1 MAMDNREI
9 VVSGMRPT
17 GRLHL
22 GNYWGALKNW
32 VELQDKY
39 RCWFFIADWH
49 ALTTSHDETGDFR
62 QNTRLMV
69 QDWLAAGLDPDK
81 CVIFRQSDVPAHAEL
96 YLLLGMITPVSW
108 LLRNPTF
115 KEQLL
120 ELHRQK
126 YKGQEDKMKAADGAS
141 KKLLEAHAGAD
152 EDLAVHSEL
161 STYGFL
167 GYPVLQAADILLY
180 GADYVPVGK
189 DQLPHLEL
197 TREIARRFGHI
208 FGPDQGKPVLKE
220 PAPLLTAAPAV
231 PGIDGRKMSK
241 SYGNAIDLA
250 EEPKS
255 LDAKIK
261 RMYTDPSRVHAGDKG
276 HPEGCVVFAFH
287 RIYNPGWAAREAE
300 CRAGTIGCGACK
312 KELAALMNAVIE
324 DFRVRRK
331 SVENDPAVVDRILE
345 SGKNKALSAARS
357 LMSSVNE
364 LMGIEAANE
373 KQRGF

>member
-1 MAMDNREI
+1 MEKRKI

-32 VELQDKY
+32 VDLQDKY
-39 RCWFFIADWH
+39 DCWFFVADWH
-49 ALTTSHDETGDFR
+49 ALTTTHGSAGFR
-62 QNTRLMV
+62 AGARLMV
-69 QDWLAAGLDPDK
+69 QDWLAAGLDPEK
-81 CVIFRQSDVPAHAEL
+81 CVIFRQSDVPQHAEL

-120 ELHRQK
+120 ELHKQR
-126 YKGQEDKMKAADGAS
+126 YKGQEDKMKAAGGAS
-141 KKLLEAHAGAD
+141 RTLLEAHSGGD

-180 GADYVPVGK
+180 NADYVPVGK

-208 FGPDQGKPVLKE
+208 FGPAGK
-220 PAPLLTAAPAV
+220 APLLTVPEPLLTASPLV
-231 PGIDGRKMSK
+231 PGLDGRKMSK
-241 SYGNAIDLA
+241 SYGNSIELA
-250 EEPKS
+250 EEPAS
-255 LDAKIK
+255 LEGKIK

-276 HPEGCVVFAFH
+276 HPEGCVVCAFH
-287 RIYNPGWAAREAE
+287 RIYNPDRDAVEAE
-300 CRAGTIGCGACK
+300 CRAGSRGCGACK
-312 KELAALMNAVIE
+312 KELFGLMNA
-324 DFRVRRK
+324 
-331 SVENDPAVVDRILE
+331 A
-345 SGKNKALSAARS
+345 
-357 LMSSVNE
+357 
-364 LMGIEAANE
+364 
-373 KQRGF
+373 